1 MGMNPKY
8 TPELVDKLTNVIGLG
23 LTVKLACHVA
33 NISETAFYDW
43 IKEYPEFKA
52 EIESAKEK
60 RELMLLKDVMSQGDT
75 KDKISLLKML
85 YGAKYNVSNVKLS
98 GDASNP
104 VAINSNLGINK
115 ERLKELVKE
124 GYTLDEIM
132 EKL

>member
-1 MGMNPKY
+1 MGMNAKY
-8 TPELVDKLTNVIGLG
+8 TPDTVNKLTYVIGLG

-33 NISETAFYDW
+33 QISEVSFYEW
-43 IKEYPEFKA
+43 LKEYPEFKA
-52 EIESAKEK
+52 EIEAAKEK
-60 RELMLLKDVMSQGDT
+60 RELTLLKEVMEAGDT